1 MASFLAEFLI
11 FPRQGDHSDDH
22 DHDADDHA
30 HDHDCGGDLT
40 KKVVMKMMTTEI
52 MLITKEKQRH
62 LSWWSQA

>member
-11 FPRQGDHSDDH
+11 FPRQGGHSDDH

-62 LSWWSQA
+62 LSWSQT